1 MLLLSGVSV
10 IRRVPNPYLAILA
23 VLLAGSI
30 AGCDREKAG
39 GGQPADG
46 QANISAGQAKGVG
59 QFEYMIDR
67 SHKGEA
73 APTAAFTGPDDA
85 AVTLSAFRGKP
96 LLVNL
101 WATWCAPCV
110 AEMPTL
116 DALAAKSSEAMAVIA
131 VAQDLQGVDL
141 VVDPVGGATLKAS
154 LGSLGYRGR
163 VSLVGNAGREPM
175 MVDVSSLMGGN
186 RRLSGVFLGAEIM
199 TDRVHDLIQTLIE
212 EAARGELQV
221 IIDKTFPLSEA
232 AAAHAYIESRAAVGR
247 VLLIP

>member
-73 APTAAFTGPDDA
+73 APSAAFTGPDDA
-85 AVTLSAFRGKP
+85 AVTLAAFRGRP

-116 DALAAKSSEAMAVIA
+116 DALAAKRGEAMAVIA
-131 VAQDLQGVDL
+131 VAQDLQGAE
-141 VVDPVGGATLKAS
+141 VVDPWFQKAGLKALQPYLDPENGLLDAANS
-154 LGSLGYRGR
+154 ALPTSIFYD
-163 VSLVGNAGREPM
+163 AEGRELWR
-175 MVDVSSLMGGN
+175 VIGAIDWQGDEAKALLAEGG
-186 RRLSGVFLGAEIM
+186 
-199 TDRVHDLIQTLIE
+199 Q
-212 EAARGELQV
+212 
-221 IIDKTFPLSEA
+221 
-232 AAAHAYIESRAAVGR
+232 
-247 VLLIP
+247 

>member
-46 QANISAGQAKGVG
+46 QANISAGQAEGVG

-67 SHKGEA
+67 SHNGEA

-85 AVTLSAFRGKP
+85 AVTLAAFRGRP

-116 DALAAKSSEAMAVIA
+116 DALAAKSGEAMTVIA
-131 VAQDLQGVDL
+131 VAQDLQGAE
-141 VVDPVGGATLKAS
+141 VVDPWFQKAGLKALQPYLDPENGLLDAANS
-154 LGSLGYRGR
+154 ALPTSIFYD
-163 VSLVGNAGREPM
+163 AEGRELWR
-175 MVDVSSLMGGN
+175 VI
-186 RRLSGVFLGAEIM
+186 GAI
-199 TDRVHDLIQTLIE
+199 DWQGK
-212 EAARGELQV
+212 EAQAL
-221 IIDKTFPLSEA
+221 LAEA
-232 AAAHAYIESRAAVGR
+232 N
-247 VLLIP
+247 

>member
-46 QANISAGQAKGVG
+46 QANISAGQAKSVG

-73 APTAAFTGPDDA
+73 APTAAFTGPDEA
-85 AVTLSAFRGKP
+85 AVTLAAFRGRP

-116 DALAAKSSEAMAVIA
+116 NALAAKSGEAMTVIA
-131 VAQDLQGVDL
+131 VAQDLQGAE
-141 VVDPVGGATLKAS
+141 VVDPWFQKAGLKALQPYLDPENGLLDAANS
-154 LGSLGYRGR
+154 ALPTSIFYD
-163 VSLVGNAGREPM
+163 AEGRELWR
-175 MVDVSSLMGGN
+175 VI
-186 RRLSGVFLGAEIM
+186 GAI
-199 TDRVHDLIQTLIE
+199 DWQGK
-212 EAARGELQV
+212 EAQAL
-221 IIDKTFPLSEA
+221 LAEA
-232 AAAHAYIESRAAVGR
+232 N
-247 VLLIP
+247 